1 MSRIILNLNMEEI
14 NSILAALAQQPYIQV
29 HELIHKI
36 QAQATW
42 QLKEQE
48 EEATRQETE
57 PELVTDNGQ

>member
-1 MSRIILNLNMEEI
+1 MVNLEI
-14 NSILAALAQQPYIQV
+14 NLEDVNVVLNALAQQPYIQV
-29 HELIHKI
+29 HELIRNI
-36 QAQATW
+36 QAQATQ